1 MTCSYLSLHNLFELI
16 YHSQSLHYQCRVKII
31 YKWKVPSF
39 KMNPPN
45 IYEKQNF
52 PFQTILA
59 VLSIVYSLQHC
70 TIIRFSN
77 IQQEEKLALGRTGAH
92 VDTRTKP
99 RAILIKL
106 LRFRRRISHPL
117 ITPTTRSSQNPLVF

>member
-1 MTCSYLSLHNLFELI
+1 
-16 YHSQSLHYQCRVKII
+16 
-31 YKWKVPSF
+31 
-39 KMNPPN
+39 MNPPN

-99 RAILIKL
+99 QAILIKL